1 MNAPNYS
8 NVWDGEMPVV
18 LRANNPRTA
27 AKHAAACANAQKAY
41 LRSIYGFQ
49 PDEGDEYGVVLAV
62 QVQGSIATVEILFF
76 TGTTKTHRGTFEL
89 PLHVF
94 KVDGEPMTQSIAIKD
109 FVGHVVLVTV
119 VDRYDFNGIMLSN
132 VGQVDLDLNI
142 VHTEPK
148 RVSRRAAR
156 GQD

>member
-1 MNAPNYS
+1 MKAPNYF
-8 NVWDGEMPVV
+8 VGWEGEVPAV
-18 LRANNPRTA
+18 LSENNPRTA
-27 AKHAAACANAQKAY
+27 AKHANACANAHKAF

-49 PDEGDEYGVVLAV
+49 PDEGGEYGVVLGV
-62 QVQGSIATVEILFF
+62 QVQGSIATVEIRFF

-132 VGQVDLDLNI
+132 VGQIDLDLNI

-148 RVSRRAAR
+148 RGSRRATK
-156 GQD
+156 GQG